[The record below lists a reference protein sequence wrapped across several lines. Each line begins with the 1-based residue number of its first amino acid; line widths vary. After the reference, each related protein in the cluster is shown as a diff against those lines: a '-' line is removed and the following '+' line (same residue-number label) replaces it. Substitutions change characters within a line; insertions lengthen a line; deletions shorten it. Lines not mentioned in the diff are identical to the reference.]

1 MFEIVDDDILRT
13 SSGELKSKISIN
25 FSVFA
30 HISKNLQME
39 SNTFRPMIMNYT
51 QLAYEATMYFECQTF
66 WKVSDVK
73 LHYHVS
79 YYINSI

>member
-1 MFEIVDDDILRT
+1 MIADFPGTRIATKKRI
-13 SSGELKSKISIN
+13 ISIN

-51 QLAYEATMYFECQTF
+51 QLTYEATPDKF
-66 WKVSDVK
+66 WKVSEV
-73 LHYHVS
+73 
-79 YYINSI
+79 